1 MRRGRWCRVTLF
13 LFCANPF
20 WVKTGFHF
28 CAGFVEGLGF
38 GYAVGQVVWGWRQ
51 GGMTFLLRFQVKVIQ
66 AKASFEACC
75 PSFTGIGP
83 Q

>member
-38 GYAVGQVVWGWRQ
+38 GYAVGLAAGRHD
-51 GGMTFLLRFQVKVIQ
+51 FFAAISSK
-66 AKASFEACC
+66 SD
-75 PSFTGIGP
+75 TG
-83 Q
+83 QSLF